1 MVYRRRGFPMR
12 FVARSLVIGVAV
24 FVLYAVFSAFGRPM
38 WAFPVAMAFL
48 LVVHGARIWRARRSL
63 GARADAWTLAQGAPS
78 ARVKAIDELRK
89 VLAKM
94 PGAGASGSGARGDGA
109 SDNGATRAKLSVL
122 LSELLQVSGD
132 FDGARD
138 ALSAVDEAALSPGD
152 RAGITYARAL
162 LSLRSGDADGAREI
176 LGRQSRLGLD
186 DGVALRLE
194 LLDAAAELEVGD
206 PETALQA
213 TNTVRKRAGA
223 DESLATEARVVRA
236 AALDALGRREEAIQI
251 MRDLGSEARA
261 AIAAVGLPRARSLVD
276 AVETPFRGTA

>member
-1 MVYRRRGFPMR
+1 MG
-12 FVARSLVIGVAV
+12 FVARFLVIGIAV
-24 FVLYAVFSAFGRPM
+24 FVLYAAFAALGRPV
-38 WAFPVAMAFL
+38 WAFPVAMVFL
-48 LVVHGARIWRARRSL
+48 LVVHGARIWRTRRSL
-63 GARADAWTLAQGAPS
+63 GARADAWTRAQGVPS
-78 ARVKAIDELRK
+78 ARAKAIDELKK
-89 VLAKM
+89 VLVKTTG
-94 PGAGASGSGARGDGA
+94 GAADGDG
-109 SDNGATRAKLSVL
+109 STRAKLSVL

-138 ALSAVDEAALSPGD
+138 ALAAVDEGALSPGD
-152 RAGITYARAL
+152 RAGMTYARAL
-162 LSLRSGDADGAREI
+162 LSLRSGDPDAAREI

-213 TNTVRKRAGA
+213 TNAVRKRAGG

-236 AALDALGRREEAIQI
+236 AALDALGRREEAVQI
-251 MRDLGSEARA
+251 MRDLGGEARA
-261 AIAAVGLPRARSLVD
+261 AIAAVGLPRAQSLVD

>member
-1 MVYRRRGFPMR
+1 MR
-12 FVARSLVIGVAV
+12 FVARFLVIGIAV
-24 FVLYAVFSAFGRPM
+24 FVLYAAFAALGRPM
-38 WAFPVAMAFL
+38 WAFPVAMVFL

-63 GARADAWTLAQGAPS
+63 GARADAWTRAQGVPS
-78 ARVKAIDELRK
+78 ARAKAIDELKK
-89 VLAKM
+89 VLAKAT
-94 PGAGASGSGARGDGA
+94 AGAVGGGAAGDGA
-109 SDNGATRAKLSVL
+109 AADGSTRAKLSVL

-138 ALSAVDEAALSPGD
+138 ALAAVDEGALSPGD

-162 LSLRSGDADGAREI
+162 LSLRSGDPDAAREI

-213 TNTVRKRAGA
+213 TNAVRKRAGG

-236 AALDALGRREEAIQI
+236 AALDALGRREEAVQI
-251 MRDLGSEARA
+251 MRDLGGEARA
-261 AIAAVGLPRARSLVD
+261 AIAAVGLPRAQSLVD